1 MAIRSSSRSRIEDNM
16 KIAEPDTVFIATP
29 QKRSPEHRPRFA
41 LFDLGF
47 RPFYLCGAA
56 FGALSVTVW
65 LLVLSGVPL
74 FGGYLLRADPV
85 AWHAHEM
92 VFGFAAAIVAGFLL
106 TAVRAWTGRDTAKG
120 ATLASLV
127 LLWLAG
133 RVLVWSGPAL
143 PAAIVDS
150 AFLPVAA
157 ILLLRVLVEAGNRR
171 NYFIAVVVF
180 AFGALNAAFHAFAID
195 ARPDLAM
202 RAVCASAGIVVLL
215 VGVIGGRVIPMF
227 TANAMP
233 GFIARRWR
241 FVELMAAPL
250 TIAAFVADAFA
261 LDGAIVAPIA
271 LLACGVHLARMIGWR
286 SYAVR
291 GRPILAILHLAYAW
305 LPLGFALLALS
316 ALGWTRVPHSLAMH
330 AFAAGAI
337 GGAIIAMITR
347 TARGHTGRPLVADT
361 RDVACYALV
370 MSAGALR
377 VLGPL
382 VAPSWHSTWV
392 FAAGSCWVLAFGLYV
407 AAYAAP
413 LFKPRADGKPG

>member
-1 MAIRSSSRSRIEDNM
+1 M
-16 KIAEPDTVFIATP
+16 KIAEPNTAFVAA
-29 QKRSPEHRPRFA
+29 PERRAPHRRRLA
-41 LFDLGF
+41 LFNLGF

-56 FGALSVTVW
+56 FGALALTVW

-74 FGGYLLRADPV
+74 FGGYLLRTDPIG
-85 AWHAHEM
+85 WHAHEM

-106 TAVRAWTGRDTAKG
+106 TAVRAWTGRDTARG
-120 ATLASLV
+120 ATLAALA

-157 ILLLRVLVEAGNRR
+157 FMLLRVLVKAGNRR
-171 NYFIAVVVF
+171 NYFLGVVLL
-180 AFGALNAAFHAFAID
+180 AFGALNTVFHGFTID

-202 RAVCASAGIVVLL
+202 RAVYASAGIVVLL
-215 VGVIGGRVIPMF
+215 VSVIGGRVIPMF

-233 GFIARRWR
+233 GFVARRWR
-241 FVELMAAPL
+241 FVELTVAPL
-250 TIAAFVADAFA
+250 TLAAFFTDAFA
-261 LDGAIVAPIA
+261 LDGAIVASLA
-271 LLACGVHLARMIGWR
+271 LLACGAHLARMIGWR

-305 LPLGFALLALS
+305 LPLGFALLALC
-316 ALGWTRVPHSLAMH
+316 ALGFTRVPHSLAMH

-347 TARGHTGRPLVADT
+347 TARGHTGRPLIADK
-361 RDVACYALV
+361 RDTACYALV
-370 MSAGALR
+370 MTAGALR

-382 VAPSWHSTWV
+382 AAPAWHATWI
-392 FAAGSCWVLAFGLYV
+392 FAAGICWVLAFALYV

-413 LFKPRADGKPG
+413 LCKPREDGKPG

>member
-1 MAIRSSSRSRIEDNM
+1 M
-16 KIAEPDTVFIATP
+16 KIAEPDTVFVATP
-29 QKRSPEHRPRFA
+29 QRRSPEHRPRFA

-47 RPFYLCGAA
+47 RPFYVCGAA
-56 FGALSVTVW
+56 FGALALTVW

-74 FGGYLLRADPV
+74 SGGYLPRADPIG
-85 AWHAHEM
+85 WHAHEM
-92 VFGFAAAIVAGFLL
+92 VFGFAAAIIVGFLL
-106 TAVRAWTGRDTAKG
+106 TAVRAWTGRDTANG
-120 ATLASLV
+120 AALASLV

-133 RVLVWSGPAL
+133 RVLVWSGPVL

-157 ILLLRVLVEAGNRR
+157 TLLLRVLVKAGNRR
-171 NYFIAVVVF
+171 NYFIAVVLL
-180 AFGALNAAFHAFAID
+180 AFGALNAAFHGFAID

-202 RAVCASAGIVVLL
+202 RAVYASAGIVVLL
-215 VGVIGGRVIPMF
+215 VSVIGGRVIPMF

-233 GFIARRWR
+233 GFVARRWR
-241 FVELMAAPL
+241 FVELSVAPL
-250 TIAAFVADAFA
+250 TLAAFFADAFA
-261 LDGAIVAPIA
+261 LDRAFVATLA
-271 LLACGVHLARMIGWR
+271 CLACGAHLARMIGWR
-286 SYAVR
+286 SYSVR

-305 LPLGFALLALS
+305 LPLGFALLALAS
-316 ALGWTRVPHSLAMH
+316 TGWMRVPHSLAMH

-347 TARGHTGRPLVADT
+347 TARGHTGRPLVADK

-370 MSAGALR
+370 MAAGALR

-382 VAPSWHSTWV
+382 VAFSWLSTWIL
-392 FAAGSCWVLAFGLYV
+392 AAGICWVLAFALYV

-413 LFKPRADGKPG
+413 LVRPREDGKPG